1 MDAPTPLSC
10 QDITDTLR
18 AMRTIDD
25 KIIYELNLATPTQ
38 SFRSAVDPR
47 THCQELYTQLNKMY
61 SERGSLISQCE
72 DEARGKLRA
81 MQGQL
86 ASKRDDPAF
95 MRKLRS
101 EQSKVRELQNET
113 TIEEII
119 RERSLKVFEEK
130 CRHFYKPPPKPE

>member
-10 QDITDTLR
+10 QDITDTLK

-25 KIIYELNLATPTQ
+25 KIIYELNLATPTP

-47 THCQELYTQLNKMY
+47 SHCAELYRQLNQTY
-61 SERGSLISQCE
+61 SERGSLIKQCE
-72 DEARGKLRA
+72 DEARGRLKA
-81 MQGQL
+81 MQGQM
-86 ASKRDDPAF
+86 ANKRDDPMF
-95 MRKLRS
+95 MKKLRS
-101 EQSKVRELQNET
+101 EQSKVRELQNEA

-130 CRHFYKPPPKPE
+130 CRHFYKPPPKSE